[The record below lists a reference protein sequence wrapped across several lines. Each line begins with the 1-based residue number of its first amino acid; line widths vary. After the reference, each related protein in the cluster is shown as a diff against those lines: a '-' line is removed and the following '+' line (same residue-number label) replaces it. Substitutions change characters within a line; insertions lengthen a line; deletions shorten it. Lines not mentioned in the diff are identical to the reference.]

1 MSTAI
6 LYDIYI
12 RDILLPLLHYMNLYH
27 MVTSGFGELGLYVV

>member
-12 RDILLPLLHYMNLYH
+12 RDILLPVLHYMNMFH
-27 MVTSGFGELGLYVV
+27 MVTYGFRELGLYVV